1 MFVLCFFKLLTLIAF
16 LHAVAPIACL
26 NFNYPQFDK
35 KDYKTI
41 HISQETSAVSGSAI
55 QVTLDNSR
63 DYALT
68 NLSERAWYA
77 KPFKL
82 WRRGGGVDPIRAS
95 FNSTFVINISPFPG
109 TTSVGEG
116 LAFIVVANITVSEN
130 SDGKWLGIVNE
141 KSNGSSQIV
150 ATEFDTVKSYPEDF
164 DDNHIGLDVRSIYS
178 TKQFSLND
186 SDVQLSNGKDIR
198 VNVLY
203 DGKNKNLSVFVAPNE
218 TTDFITKFSFF
229 ESIDLSSYLPGDV
242 YVGFSASTGDQI
254 ELNCVKSWSFQ
265 GEGIGGRSLLW
276 VWISVPV
283 VALLILF
290 FVVAF
295 FLYRRKSRQED
306 PEGAYPNIKDH
317 IRSSTAPR
325 K

>member
-16 LHAVAPIACL
+16 LHAVAPMACL
-26 NFNYPQFDK
+26 NFNYPQFDR

-41 HISQETSAVSGSAI
+41 HISQETSAISGSAI

-63 DYALT
+63 VYALT
-68 NLSERAWYA
+68 NLSGRAWYA

-82 WRRGGGVDPIRAS
+82 WRRGGGVDPMRAS

-116 LAFIVVANITVSEN
+116 LAFILGANITVPEN
-130 SDGKWLGIVNE
+130 SDGKWIGIVNE

-150 ATEFDTVKSYPEDF
+150 AIEFDTVKSYPEDL
-164 DDNHIGLDVRSIYS
+164 DDNHIGLDVGSIYS
-178 TKQFSLND
+178 TKQFSL
-186 SDVQLSNGKDIR
+186 SDYNIQLSNGTDIR
-198 VNVLY
+198 INVLY
-203 DGKNKNLSVFVAPNE
+203 DGENKNLNVFVATNE
-218 TTDFITKFSFF
+218 TTEFITKFSFF
-229 ESIDLSSYLPGDV
+229 ECIDLSSYLPEDV
-242 YVGFSASTGDQI
+242 YVGFSASTGDKI

-265 GEGIGGRSLLW
+265 SEDIGGRSLLW
-276 VWISVPV
+276 VWISVPA

-290 FVVAF
+290 FVVAL
-295 FLYRRKSRQED
+295 FLYRRRRSRQED

-317 IRSSTAPR
+317 IRSSTPR